1 MKKIY
6 ATLVAVS
13 AIVQFSY
20 AQNSNPW
27 PPTGNV
33 GIGTTSPS
41 TALQIVR
48 GGTNP
53 SNDYAALNIKT
64 TGLGN
69 IYGSIVYLDATS
81 GTNGKQWGLA
91 SSGALDAGAT
101 GASGNFA
108 IYDES
113 AGLSRMVINSLGHI
127 GMGAIA
133 PKSRLH
139 IAQDISMNAD
149 VDAQQLSITG
159 ATDDAK
165 RLVIGYDVNGAGFGY
180 IKAGWYQHQ
189 WTNLSLQP
197 NGGNVGIG
205 TTQPDAKLTVNG
217 TIHSKEVKVD
227 TSIPVPDYVF
237 EPTYK
242 LSPLSELKTYIE
254 INHHLPE
261 IPSAAEINKNG
272 LHLREMNLKLLK
284 KVEELTLYMIE
295 KDKQVSDQSRQVAE
309 QQKINKSLQ
318 DQINK
323 LTKQLTP
330 FQP

>member
-1 MKKIY
+1 MKKIS
-6 ATLVAVS
+6 ASFIAVL
-13 AIVQFSY
+13 AIIQFSY
-20 AQNSNPW
+20 AQNNSNPW
-27 PPTGNV
+27 PSTGNV
-33 GIGTTSPS
+33 GIGTTSPA

-53 SNDYAALNIKT
+53 GNDYASLNIKT

-69 IYGSIVYLDATS
+69 IFGPILYLDATS
-81 GTNGKQWGLA
+81 GTNGRQWGLV
-91 SSGALDAGAT
+91 SSGILDAGVT
-101 GASGNFA
+101 GTSGNFA
-108 IYDES
+108 IYDAN
-113 AGLSRMVINSLGHI
+113 AGLSRMMINSLGNI
-127 GMGAIA
+127 GIGSIA

-149 VDAQQLSITG
+149 VDAQQFSITG

-217 TIHSKEVKVD
+217 TIHSKEVRVD
-227 TSIPVPDYVF
+227 ASIPVPDYVF
-237 EPTYK
+237 ERTYK
-242 LSPLSELKTYIE
+242 LPQISALKTYIE

-272 LHLREMNLKLLK
+272 LNLSEMNLKLLK
-284 KVEELTLYMIE
+284 KVEELTLYIIE
-295 KDKQVSDQSRQVAE
+295 KDKQV
-309 QQKINKSLQ
+309 KIKTDSSKSNK
-318 DQINK
+318 K
-323 LTKQLTP
+323 
-330 FQP
+330 